1 MEEQD
6 LTPQQEPSSQEENVP
21 KFRGLYR
28 YVKIS
33 VKALDIIIVSCIAVI
48 IITVAV
54 NLLNPGYTVTF
65 NSLGGTDVA
74 AVKCQYGELLTDVE
88 PPTREGYTFGG
99 WFRDP
104 GCTLPWNLETDTV
117 AASLTL
123 YDLGN
128 PENHQ

>member
-28 YVKIS
+28 HVKIS
-33 VKALDIIIVSCIAVI
+33 VKTLDIIIVSCIAVI

-99 WFRDP
+99 WFRDA
-104 GCTLPWNLETDTV
+104 GCINPWNLETDTV
-117 AASLTL
+117 SESLTL
-123 YDLGN
+123 YALWIPKN
-128 PENHQ
+128 PQ

>member
-33 VKALDIIIVSCIAVI
+33 VKTLDIIIVSCIAVI

-99 WFRDP
+99 WFRDA
-104 GCTLPWNLETDTV
+104 GCINPWNLETDTV
-117 AASLTL
+117 SESLTL
-123 YDLGN
+123 YALWI
-128 PENHQ
+128 PENPQ

>member
-6 LTPQQEPSSQEENVP
+6 LTPQQEPSSQEENIP

-28 YVKIS
+28 HVKIS
-33 VKALDIIIVSCIAVI
+33 VKALDMIIVACIAVI
-48 IITVAV
+48 LITVAV
-54 NLLNPGYTVTF
+54 NLLDPGYTVTF

-117 AASLTL
+117 SEGMTL
-123 YDLGN
+123 YALWI
-128 PENHQ
+128 PENPQ

>member
-1 MEEQD
+1 MDQQD
-6 LTPQQEPSSQEENVP
+6 LTPQQEPSPQEENVP

-28 YVKIS
+28 HVKIS

-48 IITVAV
+48 IITVAI

-74 AVKCQYGELLTDVE
+74 AVECQYGDLLTDVE

-99 WFRDP
+99 WFRDA
-104 GCTLPWNLETDTV
+104 GCINPWNLETDTV
-117 AASLTL
+117 SESLTL
-123 YDLGN
+123 YALWI
-128 PENHQ
+128 PEEPQ